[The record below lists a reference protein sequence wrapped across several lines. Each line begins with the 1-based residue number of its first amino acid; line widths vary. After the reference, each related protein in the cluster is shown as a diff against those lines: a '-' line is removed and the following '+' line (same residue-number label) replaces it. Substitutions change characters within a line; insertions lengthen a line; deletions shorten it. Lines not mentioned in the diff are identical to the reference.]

1 MLNSTM
7 CGRKTLSRD
16 IESII
21 EEMNI
26 EEWQDSDLY
35 QPRYNIAPSQ
45 YSPVIIDK
53 VVRHAKL
60 MRWGLIP
67 NWSTDLSIG
76 SKLINARSET
86 ILQKP
91 SFQNLVPSRRCIVI
105 TDGYFEWKR
114 TSGKSIP
121 YYIYHPEKNIL
132 PMAGLWDIWKKP
144 NGENIFSYTVITT
157 KPNPSIEEI
166 HHRMPVI
173 LDAKS
178 LNPWLKVRNTTIA
191 DAIKVLK
198 PYDQNLISYEVSR
211 MVNSPKNNR
220 PECILPINKSNNLS
234 LF

>member
-1 MLNSTM
+1 M

-16 IESII
+16 IKSII

-45 YSPVIIDK
+45 YSPVIVDK

-67 NWSTDLSIG
+67 NWAKDLSIG

-86 ILQKP
+86 LLQKP
-91 SFQNLVPSRRCIVI
+91 SFQNLVPSRRCVVI
-105 TDGYFEWKR
+105 SDGYFEWKR
-114 TSGKSIP
+114 TSSRSIP
-121 YYIYHPEKNIL
+121 YYIHHPENNLL

-144 NGENIFSYTVITT
+144 NGENIFSYTIITT
-157 KPNPSIEEI
+157 KPNSSIEGI
-166 HHRMPVI
+166 HHRMPDI
-173 LDAKS
+173 LENKS
-178 LNPWLKVRNTTIA
+178 LDSWLKVRNTTIS
-191 DAIKVLK
+191 DAIKVLI
-198 PYDQNLISYEVSR
+198 PYDQTLTSYEVSR

-220 PECILPINKSNNLS
+220 PECILPVNNSNDLS

>member
-1 MLNSTM
+1 M

-16 IESII
+16 IKSII
-21 EEMNI
+21 KEMNI
-26 EEWQDSDLY
+26 EEWQDSDIY
-35 QPRYNIAPSQ
+35 QPRYNIAPTQ

-67 NWSTDLSIG
+67 NWSTDSSIG

-86 ILQKP
+86 LLQKP

-105 TDGYFEWKR
+105 SDGYFEWKR
-114 TSGKSIP
+114 TSNRSKP
-121 YYIYHPEKNIL
+121 YYIYHSEKKLL
-132 PMAGLWDIWKKP
+132 PMAGLWDIWKNP
-144 NGENIFSYTVITT
+144 NRENIFSYTVITT
-157 KPNPSIEEI
+157 KATKAIDSI

-173 LDAKS
+173 LDS
-178 LNPWLKVRNTTIA
+178 ESIDPWLKVRNTTIS
-191 DAIKVLK
+191 DAIGVLK
-198 PYDQNLISYEVSR
+198 PYDGPLTFHEVSR

-220 PECILPINKSNNLS
+220 PECILPVNSANNLS

>member
-1 MLNSTM
+1 MLNSAM

-16 IESII
+16 IKSII

-45 YSPVIIDK
+45 YSPVIVDK

-67 NWSTDLSIG
+67 NWATDLSIG

-86 ILQKP
+86 LLQKP
-91 SFQNLVPSRRCIVI
+91 SFQNLVPSRRCVVI
-105 TDGYFEWKR
+105 SDGYFEWKR
-114 TSGKSIP
+114 TSGRSIP
-121 YYIYHPEKNIL
+121 YYIHHPENKLL

-144 NGENIFSYTVITT
+144 NRENIFSYTIITT
-157 KPNPSIEEI
+157 KSNSSIEGI
-166 HHRMPVI
+166 HHRMPAI
-173 LDAKS
+173 LENKS
-178 LNPWLKVRNTTIA
+178 LDSWLKVRNTTIS
-191 DAIKVLK
+191 DAIKVLI
-198 PYDQNLISYEVSR
+198 PYDQTLTSYEVSR

-220 PECILPINKSNNLS
+220 PECILPVNNSDNLS

>member
-1 MLNSTM
+1 M
-7 CGRKTLSRD
+7 CGRKTLIKNIS
-16 IESII
+16 SII

-178 LNPWLKVRNTTIA
+178 LDPWLKVRNTTIA

-198 PYDQNLISYEVSR
+198 PYDQDLISYEVSR
-211 MVNSPKNNR
+211 MVNSPNNNR
-220 PECILPINKSNNLS
+220 PECILPVNSSNNLS

>member
-1 MLNSTM
+1 MLNSAM

-16 IESII
+16 LQSII

-45 YSPVIIDK
+45 YSPVIVDK

-67 NWSTDLSIG
+67 NWATDLSIG

-86 ILQKP
+86 LLQKP
-91 SFQNLVPSRRCIVI
+91 SFQNLVPSRRCVVI
-105 TDGYFEWKR
+105 SDGYFEWKR
-114 TSGKSIP
+114 TSGRSIP
-121 YYIYHPEKNIL
+121 YYIHHPENNLL

-144 NGENIFSYTVITT
+144 NGENIFSYTIITT
-157 KPNPSIEEI
+157 KPNSSIEGI
-166 HHRMPVI
+166 HHRMPAI

-178 LNPWLKVRNTTIA
+178 LDPWLKVRNTNIA
-191 DAIKVLK
+191 DAIKGLK
-198 PYDQNLISYEVSR
+198 RYNQTLISYEVSR

-220 PECILPINKSNNLS
+220 PECILPINNSNNLS

>member
-1 MLNSTM
+1 M

-16 IESII
+16 INSII

-26 EEWQDSDLY
+26 EEWQDSDIY
-35 QPRYNIAPSQ
+35 QPRYNIAPTQ

-67 NWSTDLSIG
+67 NWATDSSIG

-86 ILQKP
+86 LLQKP
-91 SFQNLVPSRRCIVI
+91 SFQNLVPSRRCVI
-105 TDGYFEWKR
+105 ISDGYFEWKR
-114 TSGKSIP
+114 TSGRSIP
-121 YYIYHPEKNIL
+121 YYIYHSENKLL
-132 PMAGLWDIWKKP
+132 PMAGLWDIWKNP
-144 NGENIFSYTVITT
+144 SGENIFSYTVITT
-157 KPNPSIEEI
+157 KPTPSIEEI

-173 LDAKS
+173 LDS
-178 LNPWLKVRNTTIA
+178 ESIDLWIRVRNTTIS
-191 DAIKVLK
+191 DAIEVLK
-198 PYDQNLISYEVSR
+198 PYDGPLTFHEVSR

-220 PECILPINKSNNLS
+220 PECILPVNAADNLS